1 MPRRLTPERE
11 REYEELNAF
20 LDFYATN
27 YMGIDPADPVHPTNA
42 GRDIVAKVG
51 KSKALEGLRQAVND
65 IVEALSTCPREEI
78 SRMDGALRAAGLLT
92 IAEVRLRHSRKLQRI
107 VSRGH
112 IRTDTE
118 YYLIKGIA
126 DGFPDPPV
134 EVTALFDMLADYERR
149 RVGETGMRKEK

>member
-1 MPRRLTPERE
+1 MPRRVSPERE

-27 YMGIDPADPVHPTNA
+27 YMGIDPADPVHPTNT

-65 IVEALSTCPREEI
+65 VVEALSTCPRDEI
-78 SRMDGALRAAGLLT
+78 LRTDEALRTAGLLT
-92 IAEVRLRHSRKLQRI
+92 VSEVRLRHSRKLKRI
-107 VSRGH
+107 LAHGH
-112 IRTDTE
+112 IRTETE

-126 DGFPDPPV
+126 DGFPDPPA
-134 EVTALFDMLADYERR
+134 EVTTLLDLMTDYERR
-149 RVGETGMRKEK
+149 RTGSG